1 MFISSLKRENVTV
14 GGNLFIFET
23 KIKLMKK
30 LLLTMFIIVFAFY
43 SCQNKTENHIE
54 EQKETIQNEISKTN
68 LNNIIFEKD
77 STRSSFEVSY
87 KIITTDNKISYQ
99 YFDDNGKKET
109 SFVEDNQVKLLIKY
123 KNQIVL
129 DDTIIKDRFKK
140 FIYEN
145 LDNYQ
150 LAIFNI
156 DEISNSSC
164 TFFVNICVPESD
176 NCYTF
181 NYIIFND
188 GNQKIIEIDNE
199 IED

>member
-1 MFISSLKRENVTV
+1 
-14 GGNLFIFET
+14 
-23 KIKLMKK
+23 MKK
-30 LLLTMFIIVFAFY
+30 SLLIIFVLVFVFY
-43 SCQNKTENHIE
+43 SCQNKTENYIE
-54 EQKETIQNEISKTN
+54 EQKEKIQKEISKTN
-68 LNNIIFEKD
+68 LNYVIFEKD
-77 STRSSFEVSY
+77 SSRSSFKVSY
-87 KIITTDNKISYQ
+87 KIITTNNKISYQ

-109 SFVEDNQVKLLIKY
+109 SFISDNQVKLLIKF

-129 DDTIIKDRFKK
+129 NDSITKDRFKK
-140 FIYEN
+140 FIDEN

-150 LAIFNI
+150 LAVFNI

-188 GNQKIIEIDNE
+188 GNQKIIEINN
-199 IED
+199 

>member
-77 STRSSFEVSY
+77 TTRSSFEVSY

-123 KNQIVL
+123 KIKLFLMTQLSKTDLKNLFMKIW
-129 DDTIIKDRFKK
+129 II
-140 FIYEN
+140 IN
-145 LDNYQ
+145 
-150 LAIFNI
+150 
-156 DEISNSSC
+156 
-164 TFFVNICVPESD
+164 
-176 NCYTF
+176 
-181 NYIIFND
+181 
-188 GNQKIIEIDNE
+188 
-199 IED
+199 